1 MPDFPCHCHPSEP
14 PRPTQAYPTIDF
26 RPQTQYPNKMR
37 VYTIALLCA
46 NGSATPATGNRRC
59 AAGKSRAL
67 MPSSYRTRAQIKKAF
82 IARELLPCTT
92 WPLCVHLM
100 QWKIESR
107 TWFSLSS
114 LRHEQ
119 IARLLS
125 PRVTI
130 QRKMQCGRCHEACW
144 KLIGF

>member
-1 MPDFPCHCHPSEP
+1 MKNTKTKKRHPSEP
-14 PRPTQAYPTIDF
+14 PRPIQDYPTIDS

-67 MPSSYRTRAQIKKAF
+67 MPSSYRTRAQIKKKPF

-92 WPLCVHLM
+92 WLLCVHLM

-107 TWFSLSS
+107 TWFSLLS
-114 LRHEQ
+114 LHHEQ
-119 IARLLS
+119 IVGKR
-125 PRVTI
+125 
-130 QRKMQCGRCHEACW
+130 
-144 KLIGF
+144 IGYTSITTAYTQDICE